1 MNEYTTGVITG
12 VIISAVATLALAPVT
27 GHIHASVAESR
38 MEAAMEEWLGDM
50 PNFEELMGD
59 LPTYEELMGDMP
71 TPQEL
76 MNQLHTP
83 TQPRQQPRRR

>member
-1 MNEYTTGVITG
+1 MSEYTTGVITG

-27 GHIHASVAESR
+27 GHIHANVAEAR

-59 LPTYEELMGDMP
+59 IPTYEELMSNMP

-76 MNQLHTP
+76 MGDTP